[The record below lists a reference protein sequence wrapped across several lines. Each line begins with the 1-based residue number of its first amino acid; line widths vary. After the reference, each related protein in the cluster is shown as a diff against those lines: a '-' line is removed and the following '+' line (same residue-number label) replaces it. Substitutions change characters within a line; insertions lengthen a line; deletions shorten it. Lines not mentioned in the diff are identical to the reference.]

1 MRKAALSCVLLCL
14 SLIVT
19 SQTLEGKRVLWLGTS
34 IPAGCTY
41 PQNACANLGMTCLN
55 HAIGESFVAERTFT
69 VPARHSGFSLSMS
82 MEEKD
87 SAYRHLVEEGIID
100 KHQLDVWKFTSYDN
114 RMLPFLQDVDI
125 VIIDHGYND
134 AFTLKDESA
143 LDCVD
148 WESED
153 RKTFVGAFN
162 FIYRKI
168 KETNPNVVIAIG
180 GYFQNTCTFSYT
192 VTGKHVSQVLT
203 AIAEH
208 YNLPLLD
215 VWNYTGIEDGH
226 IPDSEHYFDEL
237 NARYGTEFYNQFPDE
252 NGNITYFQKFC
263 PDGVHPFSDP
273 TGESDRMLDE
283 IFTKLLAEKLSPLLG
298 EGKVQEEPSSATA
311 VYSASGSAVATPQK
325 GLNIIRMSDGTVKK
339 FFLR

>member
-1 MRKAALSCVLLCL
+1 MKRAIGVLCGVCM
-14 SLIVT
+14 SLVVT

-41 PQNACANLGMTCLN
+41 PKNACANLGMTCLN
-55 HAIGESFVAERTFT
+55 HSIGESFLAERTFT
-69 VPARHSGFSLSMS
+69 VPERHSGFSLSMS
-82 MEEKD
+82 MAEKD

-100 KHQLDVWKFTSYDN
+100 KHTLDVWKFTSYDN
-114 RMLPFLQDVDI
+114 RMIPFLKDVDI

-134 AFTLKDESA
+134 SFTINN
-143 LDCVD
+143 
-148 WESED
+148 ESEMD
-153 RKTFVGAFN
+153 CLDWDSEDKKTFVGAFN

-168 KETNPNVVIAIG
+168 RETNPNIIIAIG

-192 VTGKHVSQVLT
+192 VTGKHVGQMLT

-226 IPDSEHYFDEL
+226 IPDSKHYFDEL
-237 NARYGTEFYNQFPDE
+237 NARYGTEFHNQFPDE
-252 NGNITYFQKFC
+252 NGNVTYFQKFC

-273 TGESDRMLDE
+273 TGESNKRLDD
-283 IFTKLLAEKLSPLLG
+283 IFTKLLAERLSPLSG
-298 EGKVQEEPSSATA
+298 GIEVQRVPLSVTA
-311 VYSASGSAVATPQK
+311 VYSANGSAVASPQK
-325 GLNIIRMSDGTVKK
+325 GLNIIRMSDGSVKK
-339 FFLR
+339 ILVQ